1 MDLSE
6 AGSQGAS
13 PTNFIQDEAPPL
25 TSQTS
30 EEVKEEGG
38 DLENEIT
45 AALKLRKERKV
56 SKDQE
61 KPTKKSQ
68 RGDDR
73 SESVSSQGGMG
84 VQGKSGV
91 VHVYEDV
98 VFVCAH
104 KVTCFGFPSYS
115 AFHLNIFTL

>member
-61 KPTKKSQ
+61 EPTKKSQ

-84 VQGKSGV
+84 LQGKSGV
-91 VHVYEDV
+91 YMYTRTWCLCMDTMSHASI
-98 VFVCAH
+98 FL
-104 KVTCFGFPSYS
+104 VTQLF
-115 AFHLNIFTL
+115 I